1 MSSSMSILVDKLLHK
16 NKCKDIKGC
25 LKYETITHKELLL
38 NCPDCNKISVKVFH
52 EDLKKWF
59 ANTCKFCKGGINGL
73 YIWFDVSRRC
83 LAMQIHEWL
92 GKF

>member
-52 EDLKKWF
+52 EDLKK
-59 ANTCKFCKGGINGL
+59 
-73 YIWFDVSRRC
+73 
-83 LAMQIHEWL
+83 
-92 GKF
+92 